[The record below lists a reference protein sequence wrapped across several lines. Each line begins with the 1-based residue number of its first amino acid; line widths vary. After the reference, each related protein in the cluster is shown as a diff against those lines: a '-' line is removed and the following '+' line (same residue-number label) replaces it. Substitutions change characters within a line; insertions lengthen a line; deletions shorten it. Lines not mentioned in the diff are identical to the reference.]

1 MCENKMTF
9 KNLLLWWIHF
19 EVINWSLEEIPR
31 SAITTESDIPG
42 PAPERCGR
50 VHVAQGQRLPQR
62 APCPPL
68 PAAVYH
74 HRHQVVHAVQVY
86 CITGGVEEPEFQ
98 WEDHS
103 VRELGTHT
111 HSDTHARVRAHTHTH
126 ADTHARTRA
135 RTHTQIHT
143 RTCAHTHMHTHVS
156 ARCVCV
162 CGMHTGRVVCGRAGP
177 GRPSS
182 DGRPGALSPSG
193 MTAGQSVGTWH

>member
-1 MCENKMTF
+1 MREHLNYYYALILSLF
-9 KNLLLWWIHF
+9 LNLLFYFIYISLEIHF

-68 PAAVYH
+68 PATVYH

-103 VRELGTHT
+103 VRELGVPMELLHVLEPLEVQGQNHGQLFDSHPKINHGIENQWHPIPVSGTNYT
-111 HSDTHARVRAHTHTH
+111 TACTNGEQEGFNKLQTSK
-126 ADTHARTRA
+126 
-135 RTHTQIHT
+135 QPIH
-143 RTCAHTHMHTHVS
+143 V
-156 ARCVCV
+156 
-162 CGMHTGRVVCGRAGP
+162 P
-177 GRPSS
+177 E
-182 DGRPGALSPSG
+182 
-193 MTAGQSVGTWH
+193 